1 MPDEEGGRAQ
11 CLGYSWREA
20 FLGYFLVP
28 LTSALGQAR
37 MGISAGDGEIAFC
50 CCFCGGISLLS
61 PPTGVNPA
69 ELGRKPAPR
78 GCYGG

>member
-37 MGISAGDGEIAFC
+37 VGISAADAQ
-50 CCFCGGISLLS
+50 GISPWGNSVLLLFLWRYFI
-61 PPTGVNPA
+61 A
-69 ELGRKPAPR
+69 EPSQ
-78 GCYGG
+78 GGQPC